1 MLEKSIYSKKNLNRK
16 KLSKNINLTKDPIW
30 DLLRKVTIPAS
41 VGSLFQTFYNL
52 VDTWFAGK
60 ISAEAIAAI
69 AKSFPIFF
77 VIIAVGVGIGAA
89 TNASIGNLIGEKKIN
104 KASLLVAQSVVFA
117 ILISIIVTLFG
128 LNASNFLLTVMG
140 SDIASIALTREYL
153 DIIFYGT
160 FIVMIQI
167 SLNGTLN
174 AQGDTKSYRNAL
186 IFSFFLNILLNP
198 LFIFGSTNSFIWIS
212 NFIPVL
218 INFNF
223 PGIIPEFGISGLAIA
238 TVISQL
244 IGTIY
249 LAYKVNLCGL
259 RKYLNIKCFIP
270 KLDLLQDLFSQAVPI
285 MFSMLFIG
293 VGIFNILYFIGQFG
307 ELATAGYGAAL
318 RVEQVFLLPVIGLNT
333 AVLSI
338 GGQNF
343 GAKEFYRIKELYLK
357 ALLFGC
363 SFMVVAGI
371 ILFFGAEFFVS
382 QFTNNSEA
390 IYHGAIYL
398 KIAALIGPIYP
409 VFFVTTAV
417 FQALKKPIYSLYLSI
432 LRLTALPFLSLWYV
446 INIRAGNYN
455 DIFYTIMI
463 TNWLMGIA
471 VLSFIPFFFRKKLR
485 MSFKKLFVF

>member
-1 MLEKSIYSKKNLNRK
+1 MSKKL
-16 KLSKNINLTKDPIW
+16 NLTKDPIW
-30 DLLRKVTIPAS
+30 YLLRKVTIPAS

-52 VDTWFAGK
+52 VDTWFAGR
-60 ISAEAIAAI
+60 ISAEAIGAI
-69 AKSFPIFF
+69 AKSFPIYF

-89 TNASIGNLIGEKKIN
+89 TNASIGNLLGAKKTN
-104 KASLLVAQSVVFA
+104 QASLLVAQSIVFA
-117 ILISIIVTLFG
+117 IIISIIVTLFG
-128 LNASNFLLTVMG
+128 LNASNFLLSVMG
-140 SDIASIALTREYL
+140 SDPQSIILTREYL

-174 AQGDTKSYRNAL
+174 AQGDTKSYRNVL
-186 IFSFFLNILLNP
+186 IFSFFLNIILNP
-198 LFIFGSTNSFIWIS
+198 IFIWGYG
-212 NFIPVL
+212 FIPA
-218 INFNF
+218 
-223 PGIIPEFGISGLAIA
+223 FGIAGLAIA

-249 LAYKVNLCGL
+249 LAYKVNSCKL
-259 RKYLNIKCFIP
+259 RKYLYTQCFIP
-270 KLDLLQDLFSQAVPI
+270 KLDLLRDLFSQAVPI

-343 GAKEFYRIKELYLK
+343 GAKEYYRIKELYSK
-357 ALLFGC
+357 ALLFGS
-363 SFMVVAGI
+363 SFMAVAGV

-382 QFTNNSEA
+382 QFTNNAEA

-398 KIAALIGPIYP
+398 KIAALIGPVYP
-409 VFFVTTAV
+409 VFFITTAV

-446 INIRAGNYN
+446 INIRAGDYN
-455 DIFYTIMI
+455 DIFYTIMA

-471 VLSFIPFFFRKKLR
+471 VLSFIPFFLRKKLKI
-485 MSFKKLFVF
+485 SFKKLFVF

>member
-1 MLEKSIYSKKNLNRK
+1 MSKKL
-16 KLSKNINLTKDPIW
+16 NLTKDPIW
-30 DLLRKVTIPAS
+30 YLLRKVTIPAS

-52 VDTWFAGK
+52 VDTWFAGR
-60 ISAEAIAAI
+60 ISAEAIGAI
-69 AKSFPIFF
+69 AKSFPIYF

-89 TNASIGNLIGEKKIN
+89 TNASIGNLLGAKKTN
-104 KASLLVAQSVVFA
+104 QASLLVAQSVVFA
-117 ILISIIVTLFG
+117 IIISIIVTLFG
-128 LNASNFLLTVMG
+128 LNASNFLLSVMG
-140 SDIASIALTREYL
+140 SDSQSIILTREYL

-174 AQGDTKSYRNAL
+174 AQGDTKSYRNVL
-186 IFSFFLNILLNP
+186 IFSFFLNIILNP
-198 LFIFGSTNSFIWIS
+198 IFIWGYG
-212 NFIPVL
+212 FIPA
-218 INFNF
+218 
-223 PGIIPEFGISGLAIA
+223 FGIAGLAIA

-249 LAYKVNLCGL
+249 LAYKVNSCKL
-259 RKYLNIKCFIP
+259 RKYLYIQCFIP
-270 KLDLLQDLFSQAVPI
+270 KLDLLRDLFSQAVPI

-343 GAKEFYRIKELYLK
+343 GAKEYYRIKELYSK
-357 ALLFGC
+357 ALLFGS
-363 SFMVVAGI
+363 SFMAVAGV

-382 QFTNNSEA
+382 QFTNNAEA

-398 KIAALIGPIYP
+398 KIAALIGPVYP
-409 VFFVTTAV
+409 VFFITTAV

-446 INIRAGNYN
+446 INIRAGDYN
-455 DIFYTIMI
+455 DIFYTIMV

-471 VLSFIPFFFRKKLR
+471 VLSFIPFFLRKKLKI
-485 MSFKKLFVF
+485 SFKKLFVF

>member
-1 MLEKSIYSKKNLNRK
+1 MSKKL
-16 KLSKNINLTKDPIW
+16 NLTKDPIW
-30 DLLRKVTIPAS
+30 YLLRKVTIPAS

-52 VDTWFAGK
+52 VDTWFAGR
-60 ISAEAIAAI
+60 ISAEAIGAI
-69 AKSFPIFF
+69 AKSFPIYF

-89 TNASIGNLIGEKKIN
+89 TNASIGNLLGAKKTN
-104 KASLLVAQSVVFA
+104 QASLLVAQSVVFA
-117 ILISIIVTLFG
+117 IIISIIVTLFG
-128 LNASNFLLTVMG
+128 LNASNFLLSVMG
-140 SDIASIALTREYL
+140 SDPQSIILTREYL

-174 AQGDTKSYRNAL
+174 AQGDTKSYRNVL
-186 IFSFFLNILLNP
+186 IFSFFLNIILNP
-198 LFIFGSTNSFIWIS
+198 IFIWGYG
-212 NFIPVL
+212 FIPA
-218 INFNF
+218 
-223 PGIIPEFGISGLAIA
+223 FGIGGLAIA

-249 LAYKVNLCGL
+249 LAYKVSSCKL
-259 RKYLNIKCFIP
+259 RKYLYIQCFIP
-270 KLDLLQDLFSQAVPI
+270 KLNLLRDLFSQAVPI

-343 GAKEFYRIKELYLK
+343 GAKEYYRIKELYSK
-357 ALLFGC
+357 ALLFGS
-363 SFMVVAGI
+363 SFMAVAGV

-382 QFTNNSEA
+382 QFTNNAEA

-398 KIAALIGPIYP
+398 KIAALIGPVYP
-409 VFFVTTAV
+409 VFFITTAV
-417 FQALKKPIYSLYLSI
+417 FQALKKSIYSLYLSI

-446 INIRAGNYN
+446 INIRAGDYN
-455 DIFYTIMI
+455 DIFYTIMA

-471 VLSFIPFFFRKKLR
+471 VLSFIPFFLRKKLKI
-485 MSFKKLFVF
+485 SFKKLFVF